1 MDWQRCTMWHGKA
14 IACWQRIC
22 SDMGQMLRQLISGA
36 WARST
41 GQWPKVTQPWWSNC
55 CTQGPSSEQ
64 RTHEAL
70 QLQTL
75 QEPTMTT
82 RSDKFWHLS
91 LRNDLRWG
99 VLGIVKDRAHRIL
112 AAGQKMQW
120 IRTIVAYLCI
130 MCEHNYVN
138 KQMPADWA
146 NFDSLWNEYRWNDY
160 RDEGLKYIRKIQKIS
175 SNPWA
180 HYTILHI
187 KLFIST
193 FARRYMAISGTS
205 TGGTVP
211 YKDMWSHILVV
222 YRLHTGF
229 FKITTILSNSWRR
242 NLHAPFPP
250 SQCCYIALLGKAFKK
265 TAIAVRM
272 PACIGQQHW
281 SRGRGGIRCDVTT
294 CRRIAVF
301 FKSWEKMFFTL
312 WMCKHKLIHK
322 LGQIP
327 FASAKTSIQNNPNTL
342 SSSKLLPTKQ
352 RSNIA
357 ACAPHVGNN
366 WRSEAV
372 CLDVSC
378 MVH

>member
-1 MDWQRCTMWHGKA
+1 MIWGGGFLGLSKTE
-14 IACWQRIC
+14 
-22 SDMGQMLRQLISGA
+22 LIGFSPQVRKCNEYGRL
-36 WARST
+36 W
-41 GQWPKVTQPWWSNC
+41 
-55 CTQGPSSEQ
+55 
-64 RTHEAL
+64 
-70 QLQTL
+70 
-75 QEPTMTT
+75 
-82 RSDKFWHLS
+82 
-91 LRNDLRWG
+91 
-99 VLGIVKDRAHRIL
+99 
-112 AAGQKMQW
+112 
-120 IRTIVAYLCI
+120 AYLCI

-265 TAIAVRM
+265 NSHCGSDAGMHWATTLIKGARGDQVWCDHMQEDCRFFEELGEDVFYFMDVQTQANTQ
-272 PACIGQQHW
+272 AWTNSLCI
-281 SRGRGGIRCDVTT
+281 C
-294 CRRIAVF
+294 
-301 FKSWEKMFFTL
+301 
-312 WMCKHKLIHK
+312 
-322 LGQIP
+322 
-327 FASAKTSIQNNPNTL
+327 QNLNP
-342 SSSKLLPTKQ
+342 K
-352 RSNIA
+352 
-357 ACAPHVGNN
+357 
-366 WRSEAV
+366 
-372 CLDVSC
+372 
-378 MVH
+378 